1 MACGYGRR
9 RSQHEGDGSDE
20 QRQPQQA
27 RYVHER
33 PRACLNAPK
42 RQAQAPECG
51 CEPLHGP
58 VRAVGGLLHAANR
71 RMIGRSEAGIWEMSL
86 YLRVLRRLYPGD
98 VKFASALRSALEWPI
113 MLSSSGSRGATEL
126 PDRAVSRT

>member
-86 YLRVLRRLYPGD
+86 EVGGKAWSASHTSPVGCPRLHCIPCC
-98 VKFASALRSALEWPI
+98 VTL
-113 MLSSSGSRGATEL
+113 
-126 PDRAVSRT
+126 